1 MAIKVS
7 VIIPTYNRARY
18 IIEAVDSVLVQTYK
32 DYEIIVVDDGSTDNT
47 KEVLLPYMD
56 RITYIYQSNKGVSA
70 ARNAGILAAK
80 GEWIAFLDSDDE
92 WLPNKLEAQL
102 EDLVRYPEAVLSCT
116 NVIFEGNGSKPID
129 YFNDCLS
136 LSISESEF
144 IRKPLFHCYA
154 WTSTVLVK
162 RIEVLNVGL
171 FDVDLTLYE
180 DTDLYF
186 RIFTKGGI
194 VINPSILVRAY
205 RRPGD
210 SDNNLSSQYL
220 NNKKKHYSTLVTVYK
235 KISQYNLDRDQKKHI
250 RKKLS
255 DSLFD
260 LGLYYHSS
268 KNRKQARICFCESF
282 RACPS
287 CKNLIKLL
295 VGLSGRLGLSVIEK
309 RRSTHKGFRRSE
321 YYQHESF

>member
-1 MAIKVS
+1 MFLS
-7 VIIPTYNRARY
+7 VIIPTYNRSKYVMKA
-18 IIEAVDSVLVQTYK
+18 IDSVLTQTCR
-32 DYEIIVVDDGSTDNT
+32 DYEIIIVDDGSTDNT
-47 KEVLLPYMD
+47 KEVLRPYMD
-56 RITYIYQSNKGVSA
+56 KIQYIYQSNAGVSA

-92 WLPNKLEAQL
+92 WFPNKLEAQL

-144 IRKPLFHCYA
+144 IRKPLFNCYA

-171 FDVDLTLYE
+171 FDEDLTIHE

-309 RRSTHKGFRRSE
+309 RRSTQKGFRRSE